1 MKIRIK
7 FGKETRFS
15 VPTRQIIRTWTQLLF
30 GTRHTLHSLA
40 MNERPKPTKPKLP
53 SGITPENSSQDL
65 SLSPGR
71 LGKRSKGWL
80 CIAAMALIAL
90 TVQASP
96 DKAFPSA
103 LPTGLMAK
111 AASSSQVN
119 LTWNAPE
126 IQNDFC

>member
-1 MKIRIK
+1 LDAI
-7 FGKETRFS
+7 
-15 VPTRQIIRTWTQLLF
+15 VVWHPTY
-30 GTRHTLHSLA
+30 LA
-40 MNERPKPTKPKLP
+40 LAGNERTTEANKAQIAQ
-53 SGITPENSSQDL
+53 GIATENSSQDL

-80 CIAAMALIAL
+80 CIASMALITL

-96 DKAFPSA
+96 DKTSPSA
-103 LPTGLMAK
+103 LPTGLVAN

-119 LTWNAPE
+119 LIWNALE